1 MTRNMLNFFAKAF
14 GEYERRGRGFGRVGE
29 GLGVCEG
36 EGGGGE
42 RGVRVLRLEGG
53 IWNCRLAVDYYDE
66 KGVGAGSVGSR

>member
-14 GEYERRGRGFGRVGE
+14 RERGRGFGRVGE
-29 GLGVCEG
+29 GLGVCDFEG

-66 KGVGAGSVGSR
+66 RGVGAGSVGSR